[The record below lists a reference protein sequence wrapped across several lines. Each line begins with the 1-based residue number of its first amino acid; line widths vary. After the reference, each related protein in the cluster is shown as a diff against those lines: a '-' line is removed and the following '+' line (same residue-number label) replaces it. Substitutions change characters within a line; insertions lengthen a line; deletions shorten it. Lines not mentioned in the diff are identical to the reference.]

1 LPLATERAVVV
12 QYSTMENATHILNSL
27 DAAEIRKRIENL
39 EAEQEA
45 LGVLLRAAKVRD
57 KKLALSN
64 TKTADG
70 QRGQR

>member
-1 LPLATERAVVV
+1 
-12 QYSTMENATHILNSL
+12 MENATHILNSL

-64 TKTADG
+64 AKSADG
-70 QRGQR
+70 QRAQQ